1 MVRRLKWKE
10 LIACI
15 TVVVWGSVFE
25 ALLQGRGEMHLG
37 GEQLNQP
44 KTLTEAA
51 SRSGL
56 LIVSL
61 FEEMQSTNSRV
72 VPYRES
78 YRDRTAWTES
88 PAEYLQRAAEDD
100 EKRRAQPDQ

>member
-1 MVRRLKWKE
+1 MSSNKP
-10 LIACI
+10 
-15 TVVVWGSVFE
+15 T
-25 ALLQGRGEMHLG
+25 
-37 GEQLNQP
+37 
-44 KTLTEAA
+44 TLTEAA
-51 SRSGL
+51 NSSGL

-61 FEEMQSTNSRV
+61 LEGTQSTNSRI

-100 EKRRAQPDQ
+100 EKRRVQPDQ